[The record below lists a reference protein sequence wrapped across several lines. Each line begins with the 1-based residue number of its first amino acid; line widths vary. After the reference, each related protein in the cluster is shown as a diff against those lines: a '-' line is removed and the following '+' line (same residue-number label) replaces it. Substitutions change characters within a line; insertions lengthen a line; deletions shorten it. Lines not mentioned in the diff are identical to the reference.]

1 MKLYEYQAKEILH
14 KYNVTVPKGE
24 AVTDVEGA
32 IEVYNQLGT
41 ESCVIKAQVL
51 AGGRGKGGGV
61 RIVNTLEEV
70 KDYTSQIIGSSLITA
85 QTGKKGIQVDTVLIA
100 EAINI
105 KKELYLAI
113 SIDRS
118 TSKITV
124 ISSTEGGTE
133 IEEVSAKAPHKIYK
147 EQINPLL
154 GIRSFQARQ
163 IAINLGLTGS
173 LLKKASSLLT
183 TLFRIFME
191 NDCSLLEIN
200 PLVLTPDDEIAAL
213 DIKMEIDDNALFRHK
228 ELLEIKNLSEVKS
241 AESMATEAGLSY
253 IGLDG
258 NIGCLVNGAGLAM
271 ATMDIIKLYG
281 GTPANFLDVGG
292 GATTERVTEAFKL
305 IVSDKKVKAIL
316 VNIFGGIVQCNII
329 AEGIIEAVKQVHVEV
344 PIIVRLEGTNAE
356 DGRELLNDSGL
367 AIIAA
372 EDLQEAAEKAVADG
386 LTLIE
391 RGQYTCHK
399 CNSIIGEYRVFQ
411 KTE

>member
-14 KYNVTVPKGE
+14 KYNINVPKGE

-32 IEVYNQLGT
+32 TKIYNQLGT
-41 ESCVIKAQVL
+41 ERCVIKSQVL

-70 KDYTSQIIGSSLITA
+70 KDYTSKIIGSHLITS
-85 QTGKKGIQVDTVLIA
+85 QTGEKGVLVNKVLVA
-100 EAINI
+100 EAIDI

-118 TSKITV
+118 ASKITI

-133 IEEVSAKAPHKIYK
+133 IEEVSSKTPHKIFK

-154 GIRSFQARQ
+154 GIRNFQVRQ
-163 IAINLGLTGS
+163 IAINLGLTGP
-173 LLKKASSLLT
+173 LLTKASSLLK
-183 TLFRIFME
+183 TLFKIFVE

-200 PLVLTPDDEIAAL
+200 PLVLTPDDEIVAL

-228 ELLEIKNLSEVKS
+228 DLLEMKDISDTGNVENV
-241 AESMATEAGLSY
+241 ATEAGLSY

-281 GTPANFLDVGG
+281 GEPANFLDVGG
-292 GATTERVTEAFKL
+292 DAPVERITTAFE
-305 IVSDKKVKAIL
+305 IIFTDPHVAGVL
-316 VNIFGGIVQCNII
+316 VNIFGGIMKCDIV
-329 AEGIIEAVKQVHVEV
+329 AEGIIHAIEKVDIKV
-344 PIIVRLEGTNAE
+344 PLVVRLEGTNVEIA
-356 DGRELLNDSGL
+356 RKMLNDSKL
-367 AIIAA
+367 NIIFADSMKDA
-372 EDLQEAAEKAVADG
+372 SEKIIKAVN
-386 LTLIE
+386 E
-391 RGQYTCHK
+391 NK
-399 CNSIIGEYRVFQ
+399 
-411 KTE
+411 